1 MSSHGSTS
9 SGSSSSADNSGDSD
23 ALNELEQNGEIIY
36 DHARQFKPKT
46 KKKNVRNIP
55 QSNQNNMTNES
66 SYNSE
71 TYTRYIDC
79 NSDNTDANTTRHI
92 GPFSRSPKS
101 DEKHGEKHFK
111 IKRENL
117 KAEFSNIELNSSNR
131 ISKSSKSIVDDKSL
145 EKLKHNGDMKNP
157 NLNIKR
163 EYDKIKFEN
172 GNDDSTTLSRVED
185 ILTNNRKK
193 RASSANSSPYKD
205 KKRKKVID
213 DLVDPDLLPPTNHDR
228 IDSDILPPPSQKPL
242 ITKVYYSYFERT
254 NDDRD
259 EIREMK

>member
-1 MSSHGSTS
+1 MNSRGILST
-9 SGSSSSADNSGDSD
+9 GSSSSADDSGDSD
-23 ALNELEQNGEIIY
+23 ALNELEQNAEIVY

-46 KKKNVRNIP
+46 KTKNVRNIS
-55 QSNQNNMTNES
+55 QTNQNNMAYG

-71 TYTRYIDC
+71 TYTRNIDC
-79 NSDNTDANTTRHI
+79 NPDNTDSNTTRHI

-111 IKRENL
+111 INRENL
-117 KAEFSNIELNSSNR
+117 KAEFSNIELNSSDL
-131 ISKSSKSIVDDKSL
+131 ISKSSKANIDDKSL

-163 EYDKIKFEN
+163 EYDKNKFEN
-172 GNDDSTTLSRVED
+172 GNEDSTTLSRVGD
-185 ILTNNRKK
+185 IITNNRKK

-205 KKRKKVID
+205 KKRKKMIE
-213 DLVDPDLLPPTNHDR
+213 DLVDQDLLPPTNHDR